1 MTRLVMPLMAIALA
15 GCEVGHLNL
24 APMSLGPSDAAPRS
38 CLNATADGACKPAGA
53 LSSTRATN

>member
-1 MTRLVMPLMAIALA
+1 MIRLVMLLMPIALA

-38 CLNATADGACKPAGA
+38 CQNATADGACKPAGA